1 MRQRNRRGDPSFRL
15 KVSDAATHNRR
26 ILLCLVGSAPDARPR
41 RARYRSSAEKDQLRL
56 WFPCPAPL
64 PLLEPKTAPEHR
76 DVAFITHAEREG
88 EKEIRRHARCP
99 CGERF
104 RDTWSNTST
113 FFSLFFF
120 YDGKDKGR
128 RTGALTAKLRNDKF
142 NFGKRQ
148 TFRLTRN
155 RVFAGSKWWKL
166 SLFPKKRCSSVR
178 VRPCLE
184 QPTRWLRRNQK
195 RFINA
200 TGS

>member
-1 MRQRNRRGDPSFRL
+1 MRDRGELVTEARRKRINCVSGSLARPLSRSSNRRP
-15 KVSDAATHNRR
+15 
-26 ILLCLVGSAPDARPR
+26 
-41 RARYRSSAEKDQLRL
+41 
-56 WFPCPAPL
+56 
-64 PLLEPKTAPEHR
+64 HR
-76 DVAFITHAEREG
+76 NTGTSLSLHTQRERERKRFADTLAAHVENDSG
-88 EKEIRRHARCP
+88 TLGLIRL
-99 CGERF
+99 RF
-104 RDTWSNTST
+104 
-113 FFSLFFF
+113 FLFFF